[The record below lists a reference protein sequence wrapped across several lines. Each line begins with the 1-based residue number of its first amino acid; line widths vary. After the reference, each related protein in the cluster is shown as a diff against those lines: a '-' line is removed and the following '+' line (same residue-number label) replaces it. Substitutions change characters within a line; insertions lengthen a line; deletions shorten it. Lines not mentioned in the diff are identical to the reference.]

1 MFIRRTK
8 TRTVGTQDHYFTF
21 RLVKSVRIGNKVRQR
36 TLLNLGA
43 HFDLLPAQWP
53 LLCQRLDDLLGG
65 QATLMDYPEAVEN
78 HAQRIV
84 AQLISRQAETSLDAD
99 DTSSSGE
106 LHRVDVDSLQLVR
119 PRTVGVEHVALW
131 AMQQVGLPA
140 LLAQLGL
147 NSRQQAAAVAS
158 IIGRLAAPGS
168 ERATHRWLRDTSAL
182 GDLLQ
187 VDFENYSLMQLYRAS
202 DALMAHREA
211 IEAHLFGAAMTLF
224 DLQPTVTLYDL
235 TNTYFEGDAGSQEKA
250 KRGHS
255 KEKRSDCPL
264 LTLGL
269 MLDASGFVRRSQVF
283 AGNVSEPHTLAEML
297 TALQAPK
304 GALVVMDRG
313 IATQDN
319 ITYKTAQAVACSWL
333 AEQGYRYLVVS
344 RERKRTFD
352 LASAMTVTTATQQ
365 TVHLHKV
372 LSEDGQ
378 EARLYCYSEAREQK
392 EKAIAERFAKRFEKA
407 LTTLSEGLSRPRTQK
422 RIDKIWQRIGRLK
435 EKSRGV
441 AQHYDIDVT
450 SSEDGTQARAINW
463 RRQLED
469 CASCRSLSVNGSM
482 LTHPGVYCLRSNQT
496 DWDEETLWRTYIT
509 LTDLEAV
516 FRSLKSEL
524 GLRPIYHHKALRTE
538 GHLFIT
544 KLATAGAV
552 FYVIA
557 YQLVQVIR
565 RRLRQHGQSES
576 WTLLRRILN
585 GQQRI
590 TATFRRADQCA
601 LHVRKATV
609 AEPAQREIYQALGI
623 SGTPGGI
630 QKTIIEPRKKIPET
644 G

>member
-43 HFDLLPAQWP
+43 HFDLPPAQWP
-53 LLCQRLDDLLGG
+53 LLCQRLDDLLAG
-65 QATLMDYPEAVEN
+65 QATLMDYPEEVDN

-84 AQLISRQAETSLDAD
+84 AQLISRQAETSPDAD
-99 DTSSSGE
+99 DTSSTGDQQS
-106 LHRVDVDSLQLVR
+106 VDVDSLQLVR
-119 PRTVGVEHVALW
+119 PRTVGVEHVGLW
-131 AMQQVGLPA
+131 AMEQVGLRA

-147 NSRQQAAAVAS
+147 NSRQQAAAMGS

-182 GDLLQ
+182 GDLLE

-224 DLQPTVTLYDL
+224 ELQPTVTLYDL

-319 ITYKTAQAVACSWL
+319 ITWL

-365 TVHLHKV
+365 PVHLHKV

-378 EARLYCYSEAREQK
+378 ETRLYCYSEAREQK
-392 EKAIAERFAKRFEKA
+392 EKAIAERLAKRFEKA

-450 SSEDGTQARAINW
+450 SSEDGTQAIAITW
-463 RRQLED
+463 RR
-469 CASCRSLSVNGSM
+469 RPINGSM

-516 FRSLKSEL
+516 FRSLKSETGPASDL
-524 GLRPIYHHKALRTE
+524 SPQSPAHRRASVYHKACD
-538 GHLFIT
+538 
-544 KLATAGAV
+544 
-552 FYVIA
+552 
-557 YQLVQVIR
+557 
-565 RRLRQHGQSES
+565 S
-576 WTLLRRILN
+576 WRCLLRDCLPT
-585 GQQRI
+585 GAGHSTP
-590 TATFRRADQCA
+590 TAAARAE
-601 LHVRKATV
+601 RKLDPVASHPEWAATHYRDL
-609 AEPAQREIYQALGI
+609 P
-623 SGTPGGI
+623 
-630 QKTIIEPRKKIPET
+630 PR
-644 G
+644 

>member
-21 RLVKSVRIGNKVRQR
+21 RLVKSVRIGDKVRQR

-43 HFDLLPAQWP
+43 HFDLPPAQWP
-53 LLCQRLDDLLGG
+53 LLYQRLDDLLAG
-65 QATLMDYPEAVEN
+65 QATLMDYPEEVDN

-84 AQLISRQAETSLDAD
+84 AQLISRQAETSPDAD
-99 DTSSSGE
+99 DTSSTGDQQS
-106 LHRVDVDSLQLVR
+106 VDVDSLQLVR
-119 PRTVGVEHVALW
+119 PRTVGVEHVGLW
-131 AMQQVGLPA
+131 AMEQVGLRA

-147 NSRQQAAAVAS
+147 NSRQQAAAMGS

-182 GDLLQ
+182 GDLLE

-211 IEAHLFGAAMTLF
+211 IEAHLFDAAMTLF

-235 TNTYFEGDAGSQEKA
+235 TNTYFEGDAGAQEKA
-250 KRGHS
+250 QRGHS

-297 TALQAPK
+297 SALQAPK

-372 LSEDGQ
+372 VSEDGQ

-392 EKAIAERFAKRFEKA
+392 EKAIAERFAKRFENA

-435 EKSRGV
+435 EKSHGV

-450 SSEDGTQARAINW
+450 SSADGTQALAINW
-463 RRQLED
+463 RRQP
-469 CASCRSLSVNGSM
+469 VNGSM

-544 KLATAGAV
+544 
-552 FYVIA
+552 VIA

-565 RRLRQHGQSES
+565 RRLRQHGQHES

-590 TATFRRADQCA
+590 TATFRRDDQCA

-630 QKTIIEPRKKIPET
+630 QKTII
-644 G
+644 

>member
-8 TRTVGTQDHYFTF
+8 TRTVGTQDHYFTY
-21 RLVKSVRIGNKVRQR
+21 RLVRSVRRGDKVRQR

-43 HFDLLPAQWP
+43 HFDLPPAQWP
-53 LLCQRLDDLLGG
+53 LLCQRLDDLLAG
-65 QATLMDYPEAVEN
+65 QATLMDYPEAVED

-84 AQLISRQAETSLDAD
+84 AQLISRQAETNIDAD
-99 DTSSSGE
+99 DTSSAGE

-224 DLQPTVTLYDL
+224 ELQPTVTLYDL

-319 ITYKTAQAVACSWL
+319 ITWL

-392 EKAIAERFAKRFEKA
+392 EKAIAERFAKRFENA

-435 EKSRGV
+435 EKSHGV

-450 SSEDGTQARAINW
+450 SSVDGTQALAINW

-544 KLATAGAV
+544 
-552 FYVIA
+552 VIA

-590 TATFRRADQCA
+590 TATFRRADDRA

-609 AEPAQREIYQALGI
+609 AETAQREIYQALGI
-623 SGTPGGI
+623 SETPGGT
-630 QKTIIEPRKKIPET
+630 QKTII
-644 G
+644 

>member
-8 TRTVGTQDHYFTF
+8 TRTVGTQDHYFTY
-21 RLVKSVRIGNKVRQR
+21 RLVRSVRRGDKVRQR

-43 HFDLLPAQWP
+43 HFDLPPAQWP
-53 LLCQRLDDLLGG
+53 LLYQRLDDLLGG
-65 QATLMDYPEAVEN
+65 QATLMDYPEEVED

-84 AQLISRQAETSLDAD
+84 AQLISRQAETNIDAD
-99 DTSSSGE
+99 DTSSAGE

-224 DLQPTVTLYDL
+224 ELQPTVTLYDL

-313 IATQDN
+313 IATQDR
-319 ITYKTAQAVACSWL
+319 ITWL

-365 TVHLHKV
+365 PVHLHKV

-378 EARLYCYSEAREQK
+378 EARLYCYSEAREEK
-392 EKAIAERFAKRFEKA
+392 EKAIAERLAKRFENA

-450 SSEDGTQARAINW
+450 SSEDGTQALAITW
-463 RRQLED
+463 RRQP
-469 CASCRSLSVNGSM
+469 VNGSM

-544 KLATAGAV
+544 
-552 FYVIA
+552 VIA

-565 RRLRQHGQSES
+565 RRLRQHGQRES
-576 WTLLRRILN
+576 WSLLRRILN

-609 AEPAQREIYQALGI
+609 AEPPQREIYQALGI
-623 SGTPGGI
+623 SETPGGI

>member
-8 TRTVGTQDHYFTF
+8 TRTVGTQDHYYTF
-21 RLVKSVRIGNKVRQR
+21 RLVRSVRIGDKVRQR
-36 TLLNLGA
+36 TLVNLGA
-43 HFDLLPAQWP
+43 HFDLPPAQWP
-53 LLCQRLDDLLGG
+53 LLYQRLDDLLAG
-65 QATLMDYPEAVEN
+65 QSTLMDYPEEVEN

-99 DTSSSGE
+99 DKPSTSDWHS
-106 LHRVDVDSLQLVR
+106 VDVDSLQLVR

-131 AMQQVGLPA
+131 AMAQVGLPA

-147 NSRQQAAAVAS
+147 NSRQQAAAVGS

-182 GDLLQ
+182 GDLLD

-211 IEAHLFGAAMTLF
+211 IEDHLFGAAMTLF
-224 DLQPTVTLYDL
+224 ELQPTVTLYDL

-250 KRGHS
+250 QRGHS

-297 TALQAPK
+297 SALQAPK

-313 IATQDN
+313 IATQDR
-319 ITYKTAQAVACSWL
+319 ITWL

-365 TVHLHKV
+365 PVHLYKV

-378 EARLYCYSEAREQK
+378 ETRLYCYSEAREKK
-392 EKAIAERFAKRFEKA
+392 EQAIAERLAKRFEDA

-422 RIDKIWQRIGRLK
+422 QIDKIWQRIGRLK

-441 AQHYDIDVT
+441 AQHYAIDVT

-463 RRQLED
+463 RRQP
-469 CASCRSLSVNGSM
+469 VNGSM

-496 DWDEETLWRTYIT
+496 DWNAETLWRTYIT
-509 LTDLEAV
+509 LTDLEGV

-524 GLRPIYHHKALRTE
+524 GLRPIYHHKTLRTE

-544 KLATAGAV
+544 VL
-552 FYVIA
+552 A

-565 RRLRQHGQSES
+565 RRLRQHGQHES

-590 TATFRRADQCA
+590 TATFRRDDDCT

-609 AEPAQREIYQALGI
+609 AESPQREIYQALGI
-623 SGTPGGI
+623 SETPGGI
-630 QKTIIEPRKKIPET
+630 QKTVIELSKKTPET

>member
-8 TRTVGTQDHYFTF
+8 TRTVGTQDHYFTY
-21 RLVKSVRIGNKVRQR
+21 RLVRSVRRGDKVRQR

-43 HFDLLPAQWP
+43 HFDLPPAQWS
-53 LLCQRLDDLLGG
+53 LLYQRLDDLLAG
-65 QATLMDYPEAVEN
+65 QATLMDYPEAVEE

-84 AQLISRQAETSLDAD
+84 AQLISRQAETNIDAD
-99 DTSSSGE
+99 DTSSAGE

-131 AMQQVGLPA
+131 AMQQVGLP
-140 LLAQLGL
+140 AQLGL

-319 ITYKTAQAVACSWL
+319 ITWL

-392 EKAIAERFAKRFEKA
+392 EKAIAERFAKRFENA

-450 SSEDGTQARAINW
+450 SSEDGTQALAITW
-463 RRQLED
+463 RRQP
-469 CASCRSLSVNGSM
+469 VNGSM

-544 KLATAGAV
+544 
-552 FYVIA
+552 VIA

-565 RRLRQHGQSES
+565 RRLRQHGQHES

-590 TATFRRADQCA
+590 TATFRRADDCA

-609 AEPAQREIYQALGI
+609 AEPPQREIYQALGI
-623 SGTPGGI
+623 SETPGGI
-630 QKTIIEPRKKIPET
+630 QKTII
-644 G
+644 

>member
-8 TRTVGTQDHYFTF
+8 TRTVGTQDHYFTY
-21 RLVKSVRIGNKVRQR
+21 RLVRSVRRGDKVRQR

-43 HFDLLPAQWP
+43 HFDLPPAQWS
-53 LLCQRLDDLLGG
+53 LLYQRLDDLLAG
-65 QATLMDYPEAVEN
+65 QATLMDYPEAVED

-84 AQLISRQAETSLDAD
+84 AQLISRQAETNIDAD
-99 DTSSSGE
+99 DTSSAGD

-224 DLQPTVTLYDL
+224 ELQPTVTLYDL

-313 IATQDN
+313 IATQDR
-319 ITYKTAQAVACSWL
+319 ITWL

-365 TVHLHKV
+365 PVHLHKV

-378 EARLYCYSEAREQK
+378 EARLYCYSEAREEK
-392 EKAIAERFAKRFEKA
+392 EKAIAERLAKRFENA

-450 SSEDGTQARAINW
+450 SSEDGTQALAITW
-463 RRQLED
+463 CRQP
-469 CASCRSLSVNGSM
+469 VNGSM

-544 KLATAGAV
+544 
-552 FYVIA
+552 VIA

-565 RRLRQHGQSES
+565 RRLRQHGQRES
-576 WTLLRRILN
+576 WSLLRRILN

-590 TATFRRADQCA
+590 TATFRRADDCA

-609 AEPAQREIYQALGI
+609 AEPPQREIYQALGI
-623 SGTPGGI
+623 SETPGGI
-630 QKTIIEPRKKIPET
+630 QKTII
-644 G
+644 

>member
-21 RLVKSVRIGNKVRQR
+21 RLVKSVRIGDKVRQR
-36 TLLNLGA
+36 TLVNLGA
-43 HFDLLPAQWP
+43 HFDLPPAQWP
-53 LLCQRLDDLLGG
+53 LLYQRLDDLLGG
-65 QATLMDYPEAVEN
+65 QSTLMDYPEEVEN

-99 DTSSSGE
+99 DKPSTSDWHS
-106 LHRVDVDSLQLVR
+106 VNVDSLQLVR

-131 AMQQVGLPA
+131 AMEQVGLPA

-147 NSRQQAAAVAS
+147 NSRQQAAAVGS

-182 GDLLQ
+182 GDLLE

-202 DALMAHREA
+202 DALMAHKKA

-224 DLQPTVTLYDL
+224 ELQPTVTLYDL

-250 KRGHS
+250 QRGHS

-283 AGNVSEPHTLAEML
+283 AGNVSESHTLAEML

-319 ITYKTAQAVACSWL
+319 ITWL

-352 LASAMTVTTATQQ
+352 VASAMTVTTATQQ
-365 TVHLHKV
+365 PVHLHKV

-378 EARLYCYSEAREQK
+378 ETRLYCYSEAREKK
-392 EKAIAERFAKRFEKA
+392 EQAIAERFAKRFENA
-407 LTTLSEGLSRPRTQK
+407 LTALSEGLSRPRTQK

-435 EKSRGV
+435 EKSHGV

-450 SSEDGTQARAINW
+450 SSEDGTQALAIIW
-463 RRQLED
+463 RRQPI
-469 CASCRSLSVNGSM
+469 NGSM

-496 DWDEETLWRTYIT
+496 DWDAETLWRTYIT

-544 KLATAGAV
+544 
-552 FYVIA
+552 VIA

-590 TATFRRADQCA
+590 TATFRRADDCT

-609 AEPAQREIYQALGI
+609 AESAQREIYQALGI
-623 SGTPGGI
+623 SETPGGI
-630 QKTIIEPRKKIPET
+630 QKTVIELSKKTPET

>member
-43 HFDLLPAQWP
+43 HFDLPPAQWP
-53 LLCQRLDDLLGG
+53 LLYQRLDDLLAG
-65 QATLMDYPEAVEN
+65 QATLMDYPEEVDN

-84 AQLISRQAETSLDAD
+84 AQLISRQAETSPDAD
-99 DTSSSGE
+99 DTSSTGE

-119 PRTVGVEHVALW
+119 PRTVGVEHVGLW
-131 AMQQVGLPA
+131 AMQQVGLRA

-147 NSRQQAAAVAS
+147 NSRQQAAAMGS

-202 DALMAHREA
+202 DALMVHRKA
-211 IEAHLFGAAMTLF
+211 IEEHLFDAAMTLF

-235 TNTYFEGDAGSQEKA
+235 TNTYFEGDAGAQEKA
-250 KRGHS
+250 QRGHS

-297 TALQAPK
+297 SALQAPK

-319 ITYKTAQAVACSWL
+319 ITWL
-333 AEQGYRYLVVS
+333 AAQGYRYLVVS

-365 TVHLHKV
+365 PVHLHKV

-392 EKAIAERFAKRFEKA
+392 EKAIAERFAKRFENA

-435 EKSRGV
+435 EKSHGV

-450 SSEDGTQARAINW
+450 SSADGTQALAINW

-516 FRSLKSEL
+516 FRSQKSEL

-544 KLATAGAV
+544 VL
-552 FYVIA
+552 A

-590 TATFRRADQCA
+590 TATFRRADDCA

-609 AEPAQREIYQALGI
+609 AETAQREIYQALGI
-623 SGTPGGI
+623 SESPGGI
-630 QKTIIEPRKKIPET
+630 QKAVIELRKKTPET

>member
-21 RLVKSVRIGNKVRQR
+21 RLVKSVRLGDKVRQR

-43 HFDLLPAQWP
+43 HFDLPPAQWP
-53 LLCQRLDDLLGG
+53 LLYQRLDDLLAG
-65 QATLMDYPEAVEN
+65 QATLMDYPEEVDN

-84 AQLISRQAETSLDAD
+84 AQLISRQAETSPDAD
-99 DTSSSGE
+99 DTSSTGDQQS
-106 LHRVDVDSLQLVR
+106 VDVDSLQLVR
-119 PRTVGVEHVALW
+119 PRTVGVEHVGLW
-131 AMQQVGLPA
+131 AMEQVGLRA

-147 NSRQQAAAVAS
+147 NSRQQAAAMGS

-182 GDLLQ
+182 GDLLE

-224 DLQPTVTLYDL
+224 ELQPTVTLYDL
-235 TNTYFEGDAGSQEKA
+235 TNTYFEGDAGAQEKA
-250 KRGHS
+250 QRGHS

-297 TALQAPK
+297 SALQAPK

-333 AEQGYRYLVVS
+333 AAQGYRYLVVS

-392 EKAIAERFAKRFEKA
+392 EKAIAERFAKRFENA

-435 EKSRGV
+435 EKSHGV

-450 SSEDGTQARAINW
+450 SSADGTQALAINW
-463 RRQLED
+463 RRQP
-469 CASCRSLSVNGSM
+469 VNGSM

-544 KLATAGAV
+544 
-552 FYVIA
+552 VIA

-576 WTLLRRILN
+576 WSLLRRILN

-590 TATFRRADQCA
+590 TATFRRADDCA

-609 AEPAQREIYQALGI
+609 AETAQREIYQALGI
-623 SGTPGGI
+623 SETPGGT
-630 QKTIIEPRKKIPET
+630 QKTII
-644 G
+644 

>member
-43 HFDLLPAQWP
+43 HFDLPPAQWP
-53 LLCQRLDDLLGG
+53 LLYQRLDDLLAG
-65 QATLMDYPEAVEN
+65 QATLMDYPEEVEN

-99 DTSSSGE
+99 DTPSTGDQQS
-106 LHRVDVDSLQLVR
+106 VDVDSLQLVR

-131 AMQQVGLPA
+131 AMAQVGLPA

-147 NSRQQAAAVAS
+147 NSRQQAVAMGS

-182 GDLLQ
+182 GDLLA
-187 VDFENYSLMQLYRAS
+187 VDFENYSIMQLYRAS

-211 IEAHLFGAAMTLF
+211 IEEHLFGAAMTLF
-224 DLQPTVTLYDL
+224 ELQPTVTLYDL

-297 TALQAPK
+297 SALQAPK

-319 ITYKTAQAVACSWL
+319 ITWL
-333 AEQGYRYLVVS
+333 AAQGYRYLVVS

-365 TVHLHKV
+365 PVHLHKV
-372 LSEDGQ
+372 LSRWPGDPSVLLFRGPG
-378 EARLYCYSEAREQK
+378 K
-392 EKAIAERFAKRFEKA
+392 E
-407 LTTLSEGLSRPRTQK
+407 G
-422 RIDKIWQRIGRLK
+422 
-435 EKSRGV
+435 
-441 AQHYDIDVT
+441 T
-450 SSEDGTQARAINW
+450 SHSP
-463 RRQLED
+463 
-469 CASCRSLSVNGSM
+469 S
-482 LTHPGVYCLRSNQT
+482 
-496 DWDEETLWRTYIT
+496 
-509 LTDLEAV
+509 
-516 FRSLKSEL
+516 
-524 GLRPIYHHKALRTE
+524 ALRM
-538 GHLFIT
+538 
-544 KLATAGAV
+544 
-552 FYVIA
+552 
-557 YQLVQVIR
+557 
-565 RRLRQHGQSES
+565 
-576 WTLLRRILN
+576 
-585 GQQRI
+585 
-590 TATFRRADQCA
+590 
-601 LHVRKATV
+601 
-609 AEPAQREIYQALGI
+609 P
-623 SGTPGGI
+623 
-630 QKTIIEPRKKIPET
+630 
-644 G
+644 

>member
-21 RLVKSVRIGNKVRQR
+21 RLVKSVRIGDKVRQR
-36 TLLNLGA
+36 TLVNLGA
-43 HFDLLPAQWP
+43 HFDLPPAQWP
-53 LLCQRLDDLLGG
+53 LLYQRLDDLLGG
-65 QATLMDYPEAVEN
+65 QSTLMDYPEEVEN

-99 DTSSSGE
+99 DKPSTSDWHS
-106 LHRVDVDSLQLVR
+106 VNVNSLQLVR
-119 PRTVGVEHVALW
+119 PRTVGVEHVGLW
-131 AMQQVGLPA
+131 AMEQVGLPA

-147 NSRQQAAAVAS
+147 NSRQQAAAVGS

-182 GDLLQ
+182 GDLLE

-202 DALMAHREA
+202 DALMAHKKA

-224 DLQPTVTLYDL
+224 ELQPTVTLYDL

-250 KRGHS
+250 QRGHS

-283 AGNVSEPHTLAEML
+283 AGNVSESHTLAEML
-297 TALQAPK
+297 SALQAPK

-319 ITYKTAQAVACSWL
+319 ITWL

-352 LASAMTVTTATQQ
+352 VASAMTVTTATQQ

-378 EARLYCYSEAREQK
+378 ETRLYCYSEAREKK
-392 EKAIAERFAKRFEKA
+392 EQAIAERFAKRFENA
-407 LTTLSEGLSRPRTQK
+407 LTALSEGLSRPRTQK

-435 EKSRGV
+435 EKSHGV

-450 SSEDGTQARAINW
+450 SSEDGTQALAIIW
-463 RRQLED
+463 RRQPI
-469 CASCRSLSVNGSM
+469 NGSM

-496 DWDEETLWRTYIT
+496 DWDAETLWRTYIT

-544 KLATAGAV
+544 VL
-552 FYVIA
+552 A

-590 TATFRRADQCA
+590 TATFRRADDCT

-609 AEPAQREIYQALGI
+609 AESAQREIYQALGI
-623 SGTPGGI
+623 SETPGGI
-630 QKTIIEPRKKIPET
+630 QKTVIELSKKTPET

>member
-1 MFIRRTK
+1 
-8 TRTVGTQDHYFTF
+8 
-21 RLVKSVRIGNKVRQR
+21 
-36 TLLNLGA
+36 
-43 HFDLLPAQWP
+43 
-53 LLCQRLDDLLGG
+53 
-65 QATLMDYPEAVEN
+65 
-78 HAQRIV
+78 
-84 AQLISRQAETSLDAD
+84 
-99 DTSSSGE
+99 
-106 LHRVDVDSLQLVR
+106 
-119 PRTVGVEHVALW
+119 
-131 AMQQVGLPA
+131 
-140 LLAQLGL
+140 
-147 NSRQQAAAVAS
+147 
-158 IIGRLAAPGS
+158 
-168 ERATHRWLRDTSAL
+168 
-182 GDLLQ
+182 
-187 VDFENYSLMQLYRAS
+187 MQLYRAS

-224 DLQPTVTLYDL
+224 ELQPTVTLYDL

-319 ITYKTAQAVACSWL
+319 ITWL

-365 TVHLHKV
+365 PVHLHKV

-392 EKAIAERFAKRFEKA
+392 EKAIAERFAKRFENA

-435 EKSRGV
+435 EKSHGV

-450 SSEDGTQARAINW
+450 SSADGTQALAINW
-463 RRQLED
+463 RRQP
-469 CASCRSLSVNGSM
+469 VNGSM

-552 FYVIA
+552 FYVLA

-590 TATFRRADQCA
+590 TATFRRADDCA

-609 AEPAQREIYQALGI
+609 AETAQREIYQALGI
-623 SGTPGGI
+623 SESPGGI
-630 QKTIIEPRKKIPET
+630 QKAVIELRKKTPET

>member
-8 TRTVGTQDHYFTF
+8 TRTVGAQDHYFTF
-21 RLVKSVRIGNKVRQR
+21 RLVKSVRIGDKVRQR

-65 QATLMDYPEAVEN
+65 QATLMDYPEEVEN

-99 DTSSSGE
+99 DTPSTSDWHS
-106 LHRVDVDSLQLVR
+106 VDVDSLQLVR

-131 AMQQVGLPA
+131 AMAQVGLPA

-147 NSRQQAAAVAS
+147 NSRQQAAAMGS

-182 GDLLQ
+182 GDLLA
-187 VDFENYSLMQLYRAS
+187 VDFENYSIMQLYRAS

-224 DLQPTVTLYDL
+224 ELQPTVTLYDL

-297 TALQAPK
+297 SALQAPK

-313 IATQDN
+313 IATEDR
-319 ITYKTAQAVACSWL
+319 ITWL

-365 TVHLHKV
+365 SVHLHKV

-392 EKAIAERFAKRFEKA
+392 EKAIAERLAKRFENA

-450 SSEDGTQARAINW
+450 SSEDGTQALAITW
-463 RRQLED
+463 RRQP
-469 CASCRSLSVNGSM
+469 VNGSM
-482 LTHPGVYCLRSNQT
+482 LTHPGVCCLRSNQT

-544 KLATAGAV
+544 
-552 FYVIA
+552 VIA

-565 RRLRQHGQSES
+565 RRLRQHGQHES

-590 TATFRRADQCA
+590 TATFRRDDQCA

-630 QKTIIEPRKKIPET
+630 QKTII
-644 G
+644 

>member
-8 TRTVGTQDHYFTF
+8 TRTVGAQDHYFTF

-43 HFDLLPAQWP
+43 HFDLPPAQWP
-53 LLCQRLDDLLGG
+53 LLYQRLDDLLAG
-65 QATLMDYPEAVEN
+65 QATLMDYPEEVDN

-84 AQLISRQAETSLDAD
+84 AQLISRQAETSPDAD
-99 DTSSSGE
+99 DTSSTGDQQS
-106 LHRVDVDSLQLVR
+106 VDVDSLQLVR
-119 PRTVGVEHVALW
+119 PRTVGVEHVGLW
-131 AMQQVGLPA
+131 AMEQVGLRA

-147 NSRQQAAAVAS
+147 NSRQQAAAMGS

-182 GDLLQ
+182 GDLLE
-187 VDFENYSLMQLYRAS
+187 VDFEKYSLMQLYRAS
-202 DALMAHREA
+202 DALMAHRKA
-211 IEAHLFGAAMTLF
+211 IEEHLFDAAMTLF
-224 DLQPTVTLYDL
+224 ELQPTVTLYDL

-313 IATQDN
+313 IATQDR
-319 ITYKTAQAVACSWL
+319 ITWL
-333 AEQGYRYLVVS
+333 AAQGYRYLVVS

-365 TVHLHKV
+365 PVHLHKV
-372 LSEDGQ
+372 VSEDGQ
-378 EARLYCYSEAREQK
+378 ETRLYCYSEAREEK
-392 EKAIAERFAKRFEKA
+392 EKAIAERLAKRFEKA

-450 SSEDGTQARAINW
+450 SSADGTQARAITW
-463 RRQLED
+463 RRQP
-469 CASCRSLSVNGSM
+469 VNGSM

-544 KLATAGAV
+544 VL
-552 FYVIA
+552 A

-590 TATFRRADQCA
+590 TATFRRADDCA

-609 AEPAQREIYQALGI
+609 AESAQREIYQALGI
-623 SGTPGGI
+623 SETPGGT
-630 QKTIIEPRKKIPET
+630 QKMII
-644 G
+644 

>member
-8 TRTVGTQDHYFTF
+8 TRTVGTQDHYYTY
-21 RLVKSVRIGNKVRQR
+21 RLVRSVRLGDKVRQR

-43 HFDLLPAQWP
+43 HFDLPPVQWP
-53 LLCQRLDDLLGG
+53 LLYQRLDDLLAG
-65 QATLMDYPEAVEN
+65 QATLVDYPEAVED

-99 DTSSSGE
+99 DTASSGE
-106 LHRVDVDSLQLVR
+106 LHRVDVNSLELVR
-119 PRTVGVEHVALW
+119 PRTVGVEHVGLW
-131 AMQQVGLPA
+131 AMQQLGLPA

-147 NSRQQAAAVAS
+147 NSRQQAAAVGS

-168 ERATHRWLRDTSAL
+168 ERATHRWLRETSAL
-182 GDLLQ
+182 GDLLA

-211 IEAHLFGAAMTLF
+211 IEEHLFGAAMTLF
-224 DLQPTVTLYDL
+224 ELQPTVTLYDL

-250 KRGHS
+250 QRGHS

-313 IATQDN
+313 IATQDR
-319 ITYKTAQAVACSWL
+319 ITWL

-352 LASAMTVTTATQQ
+352 LASAMTATQQ
-365 TVHLHKV
+365 SVHLHKV

-378 EARLYCYSEAREQK
+378 ETRLYCYSEAREEK
-392 EKAIAERFAKRFEKA
+392 EKAIAERLAKRFEKA

-450 SSEDGTQARAINW
+450 SNEDGTQALAINW
-463 RRQLED
+463 RRQP
-469 CASCRSLSVNGSM
+469 VNGSM

-544 KLATAGAV
+544 
-552 FYVIA
+552 VIA

-576 WTLLRRILN
+576 WSLLRRILN

-590 TATFRRADQCA
+590 TATFRRADDCA

-609 AEPAQREIYQALGI
+609 AETPQREIYQALGI
-623 SGTPGGI
+623 NETPGGT
-630 QKTIIEPRKKIPET
+630 QKTII
-644 G
+644 

>member
-43 HFDLLPAQWP
+43 HFDLPPAQWP
-53 LLCQRLDDLLGG
+53 LLYQRLDDLLAG
-65 QATLMDYPEAVEN
+65 QATLMDYPEAVED

-84 AQLISRQAETSLDAD
+84 AQLISRQAETNIDAD
-99 DTSSSGE
+99 DTSSAGE

-182 GDLLQ
+182 GDLLD

-211 IEAHLFGAAMTLF
+211 IEDHLFGAAMTLF
-224 DLQPTVTLYDL
+224 ELQPTVTLYDL
-235 TNTYFEGDAGSQEKA
+235 TNTYFEGDAGAQEKA
-250 KRGHS
+250 QRGHS

-297 TALQAPK
+297 SALQAPK

-313 IATQDN
+313 IATQDR
-319 ITYKTAQAVACSWL
+319 ITWL

-365 TVHLHKV
+365 PVHLHKV

-392 EKAIAERFAKRFEKA
+392 EKAIAERFAKRFENA

-435 EKSRGV
+435 EKSHGV

-450 SSEDGTQARAINW
+450 SSADGTQALAINW
-463 RRQLED
+463 RRQP
-469 CASCRSLSVNGSM
+469 VNGSM

-544 KLATAGAV
+544 
-552 FYVIA
+552 VIA

-590 TATFRRADQCA
+590 TATFRRADDRA

-609 AEPAQREIYQALGI
+609 AETAQREIYQALGI
-623 SGTPGGI
+623 SETPGGT